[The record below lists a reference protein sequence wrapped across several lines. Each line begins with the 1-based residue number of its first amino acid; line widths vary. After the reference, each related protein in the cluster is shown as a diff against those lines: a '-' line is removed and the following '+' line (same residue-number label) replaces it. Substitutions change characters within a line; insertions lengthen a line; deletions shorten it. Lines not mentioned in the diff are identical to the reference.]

1 MNNLKKKF
9 YTSYNSSLAERA
21 KYLAKNMTKQERKL
35 WFLYLKSHPLK
46 WYRQRIINRFI
57 VDFYCS
63 QANLVIE
70 IDGGQHFSPQALMY
84 DKERTAILQSY
95 GLKVLRYTNHQID
108 YQFYEV
114 CSDIELNLPTPNR

>member
-1 MNNLKKKF
+1 MNNLKKKL
-9 YTSYNSSLAERA
+9 YTAYNSSLSERA

-35 WFLYLKSHPLK
+35 WFLYLKSHTLK
-46 WYRQRIINRFI
+46 WYRQRIINKFI

-70 IDGGQHFSPQALMY
+70 LDGAQHYSPQALAY
-84 DKERTAILQSY
+84 DKERTTILKSY
-95 GLKVLRYTNHQID
+95 GLKVLRYTNYQID

-114 CSDIELNLPTPNR
+114 CSDIELNLPKHDH

>member
-9 YTSYNSSLAERA
+9 YTAYNSSLIERA
-21 KYLAKNMTKQERKL
+21 KYLSKNMTKQERKL
-35 WFLYLKSHPLK
+35 WFLYLKSHILK

-70 IDGGQHFSPQALMY
+70 IDGGQHYSPQALAY
-84 DKERTAILQSY
+84 DKERTSILKSY
-95 GLKVLRYTNHQID
+95 GLKVLRYTNYQID
-108 YQFYEV
+108 YKFHEV
-114 CSDIELNLPTPNR
+114 CSDIELNLPKHKH